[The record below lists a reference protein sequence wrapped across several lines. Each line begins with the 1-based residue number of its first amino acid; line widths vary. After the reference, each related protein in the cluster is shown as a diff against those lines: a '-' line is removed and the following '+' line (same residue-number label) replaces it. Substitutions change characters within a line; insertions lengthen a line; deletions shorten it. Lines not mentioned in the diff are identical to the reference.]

1 MKGKW
6 LLIAMLFPALS
17 FSQENSA
24 KPRFNTIASGGIIM
38 GQSDAKP
45 LYQLSSGL
53 SFDDRWFTGVGVGLD
68 YYNLTSIPLF
78 ADFRMNFGKKRFA
91 FVYTNTGYSF
101 PVNNSTEIEFLKISD
116 KYKGGFYMDAGLGY
130 RLRINHS
137 NHVSVSAGY
146 SRKDITEE
154 RVFQSPCGIVGP
166 CYPTTHTYE
175 YHYSFGR
182 IVAKLSWD
190 LMW

>member
-6 LLIAMLFPALS
+6 LIIAMLFPVLS
-17 FSQENSA
+17 FCQENSA
-24 KPRFNTIASGGIIM
+24 KPRLNTIASGGIIA
-38 GQSDAKP
+38 GESVAKP
-45 LYQLSSGL
+45 LVQLSSGM
-53 SFDDRWFTGVGVGLD
+53 FVDRWFTGIGVGLD

-91 FVYTNTGYSF
+91 FAYANAGFNF
-101 PVNNSTEIEFLKISD
+101 PINNRTDEEWAKISD
-116 KYKGGFYMDAGLGY
+116 KYKGGFYVDAGVGY
-130 RLRINHS
+130 RIRINRA
-137 NHVSVSAGY
+137 NHLSVSAGY

-154 RVFQSPCGIVGP
+154 KIFEFPCGIVGP
-166 CYPTTHTYE
+166 CNPTNTYD

>member
-6 LLIAMLFPALS
+6 LIIGMLFPILS
-17 FSQENSA
+17 FSQDNSA
-24 KPRFNTIASGGIIM
+24 KPRFNTIASGGIIA
-38 GQSDAKP
+38 GESVAKP
-45 LYQLSSGL
+45 LFQLSSGL
-53 SFDDRWFTGVGVGLD
+53 SIDPWFVGVGVGLD

-91 FVYTNTGYSF
+91 FIYANTGYNF
-101 PVNNSTEIEFLKISD
+101 PVNNKTDEEWSKILD
-116 KYKGGFYMDAGLGY
+116 KYKGGFYIDAGLGY
-130 RLRINHS
+130 RIRINHT
-137 NHVSVSAGY
+137 NHLSISAGY
-146 SRKDITEE
+146 SRKDVTEE
-154 RVFQSPCGIVGP
+154 KVFQFPCGIVGP
-166 CYPTTHTYE
+166 CYPTNTYE